1 MNDSWKVMGGPVD
14 LAPFVIDHTGR
25 DVLGEADRIRAL
37 GPVVRVEMPG
47 GVRAWAVSDMEMLR
61 RLLVDPR
68 VSKDAYQHWPAWI
81 KGEISP
87 DWPLFPWVAMRNMLT
102 AYGPDHRRLRV
113 LAADAFTARRVTA
126 LRPRIEAIT
135 DGLLNDLGGLPLDRP
150 VDLRERYTYPLPIM
164 VICELFGIGDEA
176 TRAEV
181 SRCVDLLVN
190 IGKQPTEETADAFPR
205 LQGILRDLI
214 ADKRERPGDDLAS
227 ALIAARDANTTP
239 LSEEELV
246 DTLAL
251 FVSAG
256 YETTGNL
263 LGNAI
268 VAMLTHPDQLDLVR
282 SGEATWQDVVEETL
296 RHQAPVPNVPLRFA
310 VEDIDV
316 GGDVT
321 LRAGEAILGCYAAA
335 ARDPLVHGPD
345 ADRFDVTRESK
356 VHLSFSHG
364 VHHCIGAPLARLEAA
379 VALPALFARYPDL
392 TLAADPSTLLQL
404 ESFMTNGYQTLP
416 VHLNRSR

>member
-1 MNDSWKVMGGPVD
+1 MNDS
-14 LAPFVIDHTGR
+14 APFVIDPTGR

-47 GVRAWAVSDMEMLR
+47 GVRAWAVTDMEMLR

-102 AYGPDHRRLRV
+102 AYGPDHRRLRG
-113 LAADAFTARRVTA
+113 LAADAFTARRITA

-135 DGLLNDLGGLPLDRP
+135 DGLLNELAGLPLDRP
-150 VDLRERYTYPLPIM
+150 VDLRERFTYPLPIK

-176 TRAEV
+176 TREEV

-190 IGKQPTEETADAFPR
+190 IGKEATEETATAYPR

-214 ADKRERPGDDLAS
+214 ADKRERPGDDLSS
-227 ALIAARDANTTP
+227 ALIEARDADTTP

-268 VAMLTHPDQLDLVR
+268 IAML
-282 SGEATWQDVVEETL
+282 
-296 RHQAPVPNVPLRFA
+296 
-310 VEDIDV
+310 
-316 GGDVT
+316 
-321 LRAGEAILGCYAAA
+321 
-335 ARDPLVHGPD
+335 
-345 ADRFDVTRESK
+345 
-356 VHLSFSHG
+356 
-364 VHHCIGAPLARLEAA
+364 
-379 VALPALFARYPDL
+379 
-392 TLAADPSTLLQL
+392 
-404 ESFMTNGYQTLP
+404 
-416 VHLNRSR
+416 